1 MMPGM
6 RNDLPEIKVALQA
19 RIADLCGQLLPGG
32 RLEGGQWVC
41 HNPQYA
47 EAARKDR
54 TFKVRISGGVAGAWI
69 DWRSGDKG
77 DVIGLIAFCNRSNM
91 GDAMKWAR
99 DWLGIS
105 RMDAATRS
113 RLARDAATMRRRAE
127 DDDAR
132 IRAKKIADAQA
143 LFNEA
148 RPGNL
153 LGFSKDGG
161 PDCDGPWHGPEALA
175 INYFSARGC
184 PLQEVKGLAYANF
197 RFSPDT
203 EWWKGAKY
211 ERRAGRD
218 GQSYMVKTVDG
229 PRFPAFHSAMRNRS
243 GALTACHVTWLDP
256 IRPVKAGVEKPK
268 LMRGIAQGAVIELAT
283 GPEGV
288 DFWKAETPHPLV
300 IGEGIETVASIGAA
314 IDGQARLWAAGS
326 LSGIANA
333 PVDLDCI
340 GKIIFAR
347 DNNDGNAQ
355 AQRQFNAALEWLEAS
370 GRPVTVIAS
379 HVGDDF
385 NDLAQGEDG

>member
-1 MMPGM
+1 MKP
-6 RNDLPEIKVALQA
+6 RNDLPEIKLALQA
-19 RIADLCGQLLPGG
+19 RIADLCRQLLPEG
-32 RLEGGQWVC
+32 RMEGGQWVC

-47 EAARKDR
+47 VNARADR

-113 RLARDAATMRRRAE
+113 RLQRDAATMRQRAE

-132 IRAKKIADAQA
+132 MRADKIKAGQA
-143 LFNEA
+143 LFNAA

-153 LGFSKDGG
+153 L
-161 PDCDGPWHGPEALA
+161 PTPNTDGPWHGPEALA

-184 PLQEVKGLAYANF
+184 PLQDIPDLAYSNF
-197 RFSPDT
+197 RFSEAT
-203 EWWKGAKY
+203 EWWKGAKW
-211 ERRAGRD
+211 EKRQ
-218 GQSYMVKTVDG
+218 GQGGQPYMAKVEPG
-229 PRFPAFHSAMRNRS
+229 PCFPAIHSAMRNRS

-256 IRPVKAGVEKPK
+256 IRPVKAGVTKPK

-288 DFWKAETPHPLV
+288 AFWQAEAAHPLV
-300 IGEGIETVASIGAA
+300 IGEGLETVASIGVA
-314 IDGQARLWAAGS
+314 IDGKARLWAAGS

-340 GKIIFAR
+340 GSIIFAR

-385 NDLAQGEDG
+385 NDLAQGED

>member
-1 MMPGM
+1 MPAM
-6 RNDLPEIKVALQA
+6 SPRNDLPEIKVALQA
-19 RIADLCGQLLPGG
+19 RIADLCRKLLPGG
-32 RLEGGQWVC
+32 RMEGGQWVC

-47 EAARKDR
+47 VNARADR

-69 DWRSGDKG
+69 DWRTGDKG
-77 DVIGLIAFCNRSNM
+77 DVIKLIEFCNRSNT

-99 DWLGIS
+99 DWLGIA
-105 RMDAATRS
+105 RMDPATRR
-113 RLARDAATMRRRAE
+113 RLADDAATMRRRAE

-132 IRAKKIADAQA
+132 IRAQKIRSAQD
-143 LFNEA
+143 LFNAA

-161 PDCDGPWHGPEALA
+161 PDTDGPWHGPEALA

-184 PLQEVKGLAYANF
+184 PLQEIESLAYSNF
-197 RFSPDT
+197 RFSADT
-203 EWWKGAKY
+203 EWWKGAKW
-211 ERRAGRD
+211 ERVTRPN
-218 GQSYMVKTVDG
+218 GQSHMVKTADG
-229 PRFPAFHSAMRNRS
+229 PRFPAIHSAMRNRS

-256 IRPVKAGVEKPK
+256 IKPMKAGVEKPK
-268 LMRGIAQGAVIELAT
+268 LMRGEAKGAVIELAT
-283 GPEGV
+283 GPEGAA
-288 DFWKAETPHPLV
+288 FWQAREPHPLV
-300 IGEGIETVASIGAA
+300 IGEGIETVASIGVA
-314 IDGQARLWAAGS
+314 IGGAARLWAAGS
-326 LSGIANA
+326 LTGIANA

-385 NDLAQGEDG
+385 NDLAQGED